1 MAAGKSTLGTAQQMM
16 LTVGQAYDAVV
27 RGMARYL
34 QHLREREAHLRAMLN
49 DSHQPDVSAMLA
61 EVVAAITAPRKRSGS
76 SSRAGPG
83 AVRRGADRPGR
94 RRATHPAVVAE
105 WLAYSP
111 DHLARLVADAR
122 PALPGADGHLA
133 RAGRQG

>member
-1 MAAGKSTLGTAQQMM
+1 VAAGKSTLGTAQQMM

-61 EVVAAITAPRKRSGS
+61 EVVAAITALEEAK
-76 SSRAGPG
+76 
-83 AVRRGADRPGR
+83 
-94 RRATHPAVVAE
+94 
-105 WLAYSP
+105 
-111 DHLARLVADAR
+111 RLVEQGAGQAR
-122 PALPGADGHLA
+122 SVEA
-133 RAGRQG
+133 RT